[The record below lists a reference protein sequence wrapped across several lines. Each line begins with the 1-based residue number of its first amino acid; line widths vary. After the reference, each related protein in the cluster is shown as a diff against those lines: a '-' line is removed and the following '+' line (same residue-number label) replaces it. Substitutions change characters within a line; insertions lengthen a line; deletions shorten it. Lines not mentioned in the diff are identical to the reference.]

1 MRMFRSMIGIGAL
14 ALLLGAILALYA
26 NPVRA
31 AAGHENSCLAVN
43 VNYGGG
49 AMTIVCSSGSINMAL
64 LNGSSQAGTCPTV
77 DIDDLK
83 ILTSLALA
91 ARVSGLVMTIWYTD
105 ACGAGGSQTIRAIAS
120 IEVKGN

>member
-1 MRMFRSMIGIGAL
+1 MRMIRIGSL

-31 AAGHENSCLAVN
+31 AAGHENDCLAVN
-43 VNYGGG
+43 VNYGAGV
-49 AMTIVCSSGSINMAL
+49 MTIVCSSGSINMAI
-64 LNGSSQAGTCPTV
+64 LNGSSMAGSCPTV
-77 DIDDLK
+77 DMDSLK

-105 ACGAGGSQTIRAIAS
+105 ACGADGSQTIRAIGS